1 MSRTNII
8 LDFMD
13 PENRILYGSYTNLR
27 PDEHVRLLKEGL
39 NLAAF
44 ICEDFCILPPCA
56 IMQCRIARQ
65 ALMESQYYFDEGI
78 IKFPLRESS
87 LDIFF
92 EKKRKNYALDK
103 TDGDYSEFFAEG
115 GPAFLRE
122 HATEIIKRET
132 KIGEAI
138 AAMVE
143 AMPFNHSLW
152 HNLYNKYPISVLE
165 QIQSAPRELIE
176 NDEAIS
182 VKAIKRLRKLE
193 EYQDID
199 FQIGRILQNK
209 YFYAYIYEYK
219 ANLISDIPPKT
230 TDFLIEHF
238 GPAYEYSYWRFLLK
252 ALGLLNLILKSGSRT
267 IVQLRD
273 IPGCY
278 DFVNSAI
285 ALGDSVSSV
294 KAAKQLLSAVTGNMR
309 QKLSKTVFKALP
321 PVPDNQELSLD
332 SIEQL
337 ASLFWVFME
346 SFREVSENK
355 QPTKQSWSSE
365 TISRSAG
372 EKKIEELKQQ
382 LIPCDLK
389 KPFIFIGYT
398 HKDMEE
404 TVYKDCILLGK
415 MGVNYWV
422 DNANMHGCNQN
433 SEGWKTVV
441 KEALSACGIYIP
453 YVSPLFFDSRPC
465 CEEVKNFFDLNKDAG
480 ILILLKNGFTADEII
495 TKILT
500 YDNILQGE
508 DANNMMKLFKAS
520 AHPSTHQTPYII
532 DQLYRHC
539 AHTHF
544 EHYICDSLFYNTFLH
559 HGIINRERFPNY
571 QSWHNAGCVAMEEV
585 SL

>member
-8 LDFMD
+8 LDFID
-13 PENRILYGSYTNLR
+13 PENRILYGSYKNLH
-27 PDEHVRLLKEGL
+27 PDKHVRLLKEGL

-44 ICEDFCILPPCA
+44 ICDDFCILPPSA
-56 IMQCRIARQ
+56 IMQCRIARR
-65 ALMESQYYFDEGI
+65 ALMESQSYFDEGI

-103 TDGDYSEFFAEG
+103 TDGDYKEFFAEG

-122 HATEIIKRET
+122 HATEIIRRET

-143 AMPFNHSLW
+143 ATPFDHPLW
-152 HNLYNKYPISVLE
+152 DNLYNKYPISVLE
-165 QIQSAPRELIE
+165 KIQSAPRELIE

-182 VKAIKRLRKLE
+182 VKAIKRLRKLDG
-193 EYQDID
+193 YKDID
-199 FQIGRILQNK
+199 FEIGRILQNK

-230 TDFLIEHF
+230 TDFMIEHF

-252 ALGLLNLILKSGSRT
+252 SLGLLNLILKSNSRT

-273 IPGCY
+273 IPSCN

-285 ALGDSVSSV
+285 ALGNSVSSV
-294 KAAKQLLSAVTGNMR
+294 NVAKQLISTVTRDMR
-309 QKLSKTVFKALP
+309 QELDRTAFTALQ
-321 PVPDNQELSLD
+321 PVPDERELSYD
-332 SIEQL
+332 SIGEVDG
-337 ASLFWVFME
+337 LFFEFTE
-346 SFREVSENK
+346 SFQKVIEG
-355 QPTKQSWSSE
+355 KQSTKRSQSSE
-365 TISRSAG
+365 TIICSTDK
-372 EKKIEELKQQ
+372 EKIEEMKRQ
-382 LIPCDLK
+382 LLPCKLE
-389 KPFIFIGYT
+389 KPFIFMGYNRT
-398 HKDMEE
+398 DMEE

-433 SEGWKTVV
+433 SEGWKTVIN
-441 KEALSACGIYIP
+441 EALAKCKIYIP

-465 CEEVKNFFDLNKDAG
+465 CEEVKNFFALNKKAG
-480 ILILLKNGFTADEII
+480 ILILLKNGFTTDEII

-500 YDNILQGE
+500 YDNILQGD
-508 DANNMMKLFKAS
+508 DANNMIKLFKAS
-520 AHPSTHQTPYII
+520 ASPSSHQSPYSI
-532 DQLYRHC
+532 DQIYRHC
-539 AHTHF
+539 EHTHF
-544 EHYICDSLFYNTFLH
+544 EHYIRDSLFYNTFLH
-559 HGIINRERFPNY
+559 HGIIDCKRFPDY
-571 QSWHNAGCVAMEEV
+571 QSWYDTGRAMMNEV